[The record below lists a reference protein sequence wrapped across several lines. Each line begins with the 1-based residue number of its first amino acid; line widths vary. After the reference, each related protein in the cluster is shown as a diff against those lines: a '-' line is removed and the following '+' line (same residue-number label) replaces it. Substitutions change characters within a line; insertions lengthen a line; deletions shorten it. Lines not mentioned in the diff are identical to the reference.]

1 MGFNSQPINF
11 KAKKTLFKSR
21 TQFGSTKVEDTLML
35 KLEIT
40 ESDKWELK
48 SLAYKVGMTLQQL
61 LGNICREYI
70 AEKNEL
76 P

>member
-1 MGFNSQPINF
+1 MGFNSQPIDF
-11 KAKKTLFKSR
+11 DKKKNLFRNR
-21 TQFGSTKVEDTLML
+21 TEFGSKKIDDSLML
-35 KLEIT
+35 KVEIT

-48 SLAYKVGMTLQQL
+48 SQAYKVGMTLQQL
-61 LGNICREYI
+61 IGNICREYI